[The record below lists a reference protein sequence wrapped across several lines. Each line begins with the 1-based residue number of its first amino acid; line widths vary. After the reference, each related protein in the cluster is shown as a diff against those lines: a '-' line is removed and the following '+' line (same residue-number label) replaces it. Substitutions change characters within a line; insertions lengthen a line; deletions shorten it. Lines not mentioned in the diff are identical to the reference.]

1 MREKYI
7 TVNRDLI
14 RLKIRGLLKKEI
26 VDSNPLI
33 VEFILNKVMGYNVV
47 DEFLKASVNLLEE
60 EYIEKGTRVEI
71 SLQKLKNW
79 SNDKIIEEMK
89 KDPDKYGIDVENNT
103 ITGIISEVYYYGPY
117 DDYCVEHPFLS
128 SEGRFITMFTCVNKR
143 DIII

>member
-47 DEFLKASVNLLEE
+47 DEFLKASVLLEKVINSE
-60 EYIEKGTRVEI
+60 E
-71 SLQKLKNW
+71 LKA
-79 SNDKIIEEMK
+79 SVLAF
-89 KDPDKYGIDVENNT
+89 KY
-103 ITGIISEVYYYGPY
+103 
-117 DDYCVEHPFLS
+117 F
-128 SEGRFITMFTCVNKR
+128 
-143 DIII
+143 